1 MAQHT
6 DIYKSSGY
14 KFEGYIAFYIIKQ
27 PPNYD
32 KSDIYHTLKKTMLL
46 SPLGWKLY
54 TLLIIQ
60 YVK

>member
-32 KSDIYHTLKKTMLL
+32 KSDIYHTLKKNNAII
-46 SPLGWKLY
+46 PLRLEIIYSAYY
-54 TLLIIQ
+54 T
-60 YVK
+60 VC